1 MKGYDITKPMEY
13 KELLKTLLN
22 TPSMKRDDTYV
33 RINYVRYADDFV
45 IGVEG
50 SHTIA
55 KEILQKTEAF
65 VNDELKLKFNP
76 DKTSISKFT
85 DQPFKFL
92 GYNIRAP
99 MSKRGVKPLESITL
113 NNKTILRRKKVRPI
127 IEMDTLKVLKKLVN
141 SGFIRKR
148 VSHTKHKEL
157 QYRGTFKGNLINL
170 DHPDILKYYNSVLR
184 GIQNYYNF
192 SRNRVA
198 VS

>member
-22 TPSMKRDDTYV
+22 TARMKREDTYV

-55 KEILQKTEAF
+55 KQILQKTEAF
-65 VNDELKLKFNP
+65 VNDELKFNP

-92 GYNIRAP
+92 GYNIRPP
-99 MSKRGVKPLESITL
+99 MNKQGFKPLESITL

-148 VSHTKHKEL
+148 VSHTKDKEL
-157 QYRGTFKGNLINL
+157 QYRGRFKGNLINL
-170 DHPDILKYYNSVLR
+170 DHPDILKYYNSVVR
-184 GIQNYYNF
+184 GIQNYYIF